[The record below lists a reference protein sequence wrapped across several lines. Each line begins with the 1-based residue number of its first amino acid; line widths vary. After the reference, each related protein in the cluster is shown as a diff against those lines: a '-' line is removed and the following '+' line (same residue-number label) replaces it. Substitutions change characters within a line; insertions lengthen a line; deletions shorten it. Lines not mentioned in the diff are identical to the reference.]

1 MIDFLLNML
10 YVCLGLILAVISI
23 CIVYVIITAFR
34 IAIMEIKYERS
45 KKNE

>member
-1 MIDFLLNML
+1 MIAFLANMFWI
-10 YVCLGLILAVISI
+10 CLGMILAVISL

-34 IAIMEIKYERS
+34 IAIMEIRYERS